1 MCLSMILWLKKYYFQ
16 FQIMLLVIFKPT
28 VLFDKINQLK
38 WYKGTLHQWVDDQK
52 FSTKS
57 TVLEVG
63 CASGALT
70 AYVAELDCIPTGIDS
85 SKKMIELAKAN
96 NKGVSFLV
104 ENALDLTFNDESFDA
119 VIAAS
124 LLNIVSDK
132 DKVVSELY
140 RTCKK
145 GGVISTLVPSATF
158 KDKNLLAL
166 QTSVGE
172 TGFSVAAMQAWHN
185 RAPKMKE
192 NDILLLFTK
201 AGLTKIRTKSYLQGM
216 VISVSATKPY

>member
-1 MCLSMILWLKKYYFQ
+1 MILWIKKHYFQ

-52 FSTKS
+52 FSIQS

-70 AYVAELDCIPTGIDS
+70 AYIAESGCIPTGVDS
-85 SKKMIELAKAN
+85 SKRMVELAKSN
-96 NKGVSFLV
+96 NEDVNFLV
-104 ENALDLTFNDESFDA
+104 ENALDLTFKDESFDA
-119 VIAAS
+119 IIAAS

-145 GGVISTLVPSATF
+145 GGVISTLVPSAKF
-158 KDKNLLAL
+158 KDENLLAL

-172 TGFSVAAMQAWHN
+172 TGFSIAAMQAWHN

-201 AGLTKIRTKSYLQGM
+201 AGLTKIRTKSYL
-216 VISVSATKPY
+216 

>member
-1 MCLSMILWLKKYYFQ
+1 MWFSMILWIKKHYFQ

-52 FSTKS
+52 FSIQS

-70 AYVAELDCIPTGIDS
+70 AYIAESGCIPTGVDS
-85 SKKMIELAKAN
+85 SKRMVELAKSN
-96 NKGVSFLV
+96 NEDVNFLV
-104 ENALDLTFNDESFDA
+104 ENALDLTFKDESFDA
-119 VIAAS
+119 IIAAS

-145 GGVISTLVPSATF
+145 GGVISTLVPSAKF
-158 KDKNLLAL
+158 KDENLLAL

-172 TGFSVAAMQAWHN
+172 TGFSIAAMQAWHN

-201 AGLTKIRTKSYLQGM
+201 AGLTKIRTKSYL
-216 VISVSATKPY
+216 